1 MGKYTALEKKIEREI
16 EDISRKDLTGPS
28 LEILDKMAHTLK
40 SLKTIDAMDGSY
52 SEDDGYKYDGMSYA
66 RGRGTYAN
74 RDSMGRY
81 ASESR
86 YAMETRDGYMEDDGY
101 PERRIR

>member
-16 EDISRKDLTGPS
+16 EELSRKDLTGPS

-40 SLKTIDAMDGSY
+40 SLKTIDAMEGY
-52 SEDDGYKYDGMSYA
+52 AEDDGYHYDGMSYA

-74 RDSMGRY
+74 RDTMGRY
-81 ASESR
+81 SS
-86 YAMETRDGYMEDDGY
+86 DYMEDDSY
-101 PERRIR
+101 PERRGRR

>member
-1 MGKYTALEKKIEREI
+1 MGKYTMLEKKIEREI

-40 SLKTIDAMDGSY
+40 SLKTIDAMEGY
-52 SEDDGYKYDGMSYA
+52 SEDDGGYSQDGMSYA
-66 RGRGTYAN
+66 RGRGRYAN

-81 ASESR
+81 AENR
-86 YAMETRDGYMEDDGY
+86 YGGETRYMEDDGY
-101 PERRIR
+101 PERRR

>member
-16 EDISRKDLTGPS
+16 EELSRKDLTGPS

-40 SLKTIDAMDGSY
+40 SLKTIDAMEGY
-52 SEDDGYKYDGMSYA
+52 AEDDGYHYDGMSYA

-74 RDSMGRY
+74 RDTMGRY
-81 ASESR
+81 SS
-86 YAMETRDGYMEDDGY
+86 DYMEDEGY
-101 PERRIR
+101 PERRGRR

>member
-16 EDISRKDLTGPS
+16 EELSRKDLTGPS

-40 SLKTIDAMDGSY
+40 SLKTIDAMEGY
-52 SEDDGYKYDGMSYA
+52 AEDDGYHYDGMSYA

-74 RDSMGRY
+74 RDTMGRY
-81 ASESR
+81 SS
-86 YAMETRDGYMEDDGY
+86 DYMEDDGY
-101 PERRIR
+101 PERRGRR

>member
-16 EDISRKDLTGPS
+16 EDLSRKDLTGPS

-40 SLKTIDAMDGSY
+40 SLKTIDAMEGY
-52 SEDDGYKYDGMSYA
+52 AEDDGYHYDGMSYA

-74 RDSMGRY
+74 RDTMGRY
-81 ASESR
+81 SS
-86 YAMETRDGYMEDDGY
+86 DYMEDDSY
-101 PERRIR
+101 PERRGRR

>member
-16 EDISRKDLTGPS
+16 EELSRKDLTGPS

-40 SLKTIDAMDGSY
+40 NLKTIDAMEGY
-52 SEDDGYKYDGMSYA
+52 AEDDGYHYDGMSYA

-74 RDSMGRY
+74 RDTMGRY
-81 ASESR
+81 SS
-86 YAMETRDGYMEDDGY
+86 DYMEDDSY
-101 PERRIR
+101 PERRGRR

>member
-16 EDISRKDLTGPS
+16 EELSHKDLTGPS

-40 SLKTIDAMDGSY
+40 SLKTIDAMEGY
-52 SEDDGYKYDGMSYA
+52 SEDDGYHYDGMSYA

-81 ASESR
+81 ASE
-86 YAMETRDGYMEDDGY
+86 TRYMEDDGY
-101 PERRIR
+101 PERRR

>member
-16 EDISRKDLTGPS
+16 EELSRKDLTGPS

-40 SLKTIDAMDGSY
+40 SLKTIDAMEGY
-52 SEDDGYKYDGMSYA
+52 AEDDGYHYDGMSYT

-74 RDSMGRY
+74 RDTMGRY
-81 ASESR
+81 SS
-86 YAMETRDGYMEDDGY
+86 DYMEDDSY
-101 PERRIR
+101 PERRGRR

>member
-16 EDISRKDLTGPS
+16 EEISRKDLTGPT

-40 SLKTIDAMDGSY
+40 SLKTIDAMEEY
-52 SEDDGYKYDGMSYA
+52 AEDDGYHYDGMSYA

-81 ASESR
+81 AS
-86 YAMETRDGYMEDDGY
+86 AYMEDDGY
-101 PERRIR
+101 PERRGRR